1 LSRLRGGLRTTF
13 VALEVRNFRLYF
25 VGQLVST
32 VGNWMQMIG
41 QAWLVLELT
50 DSGAMLGLVT
60 AMQWI
65 PTLALSS
72 WAGLVADRND
82 KRTILIVSEVAAG
95 LLALALGLLVLT
107 DVVQFWMV
115 LVIALLFGVMSAMS
129 QPARQSFVHELV
141 GPERLTNGVSLTN
154 LIINLGR
161 LVGPALAGIVIS
173 VWDLSVCFLANS
185 LSYVAPVVTLA
196 LLSTRDL
203 HTVAP
208 VKRAKGQLV
217 EGLRYVRRTPGLWVP
232 LALMVAIGTFTYEF
246 QVLLPLLTS
255 ETFGMGAAGYGL
267 LQTVMS
273 VGGISGGIWVAR
285 RTVPTNRLVVGA
297 AFALGVV
304 TLVLALVPGFGGAL
318 LVVPFL
324 GATSISFSTLVNS
337 SLQLTSEPE
346 MRSRVVGL
354 FMIAWIGTT
363 PIGGPLVGWIAQTWS
378 PRWALLLGGVAAL
391 VAGALAWRRL
401 RGEPDPSTHDV
412 AHRHAVEHE
421 QSARPVEA
429 GDELGDVRPRLA

>member
-1 LSRLRGGLRTTF
+1 VSRLRGGLRTTF
-13 VALEVRNFRLYF
+13 VALEVRNYRLYF
-25 VGQLVST
+25 IGQLVST
-32 VGNWMQMIG
+32 VGNWMQMVG

-50 DSGAMLGLVT
+50 DSGAMLGVVT

-65 PTLALSS
+65 PTLLLSS
-72 WAGLVADRND
+72 WAGLFADRND
-82 KRTILIVSEVAAG
+82 KRTILIVAEVAAG
-95 LLALALGLLVLT
+95 LLALTLGLLVLT

-129 QPARQSFVHELV
+129 QPARQAFVHELV

-161 LVGPALAGIVIS
+161 LVGPALAGLVIS
-173 VWDLSVCFLANS
+173 VWDLSVCFLANAV
-185 LSYVAPVVTLA
+185 SYIPPVVTLA
-196 LLSTRDL
+196 LLSTKDL
-203 HTVAP
+203 HKVAP
-208 VKRAKGQLV
+208 VQRAKGQLV
-217 EGLRYVRRTPGLWVP
+217 EGFRYVRRTPRLWVP

-246 QVLLPLLTS
+246 QVLLPLLVSDTY
-255 ETFGMGAAGYGL
+255 GMDAAGYGV

-285 RTVPTNRLVVGA
+285 RAVPTNRLVVGA
-297 AFALGVV
+297 AYALGIV
-304 TLVLALVPGFGGAL
+304 TLALAAVPGFGGAL

-324 GATSISFSTLVNS
+324 GATSISLSTLVNS

-363 PIGGPLVGWIAQTWS
+363 PIGGPLVGWIAETWS
-378 PRWALLLGGVAAL
+378 PRWAMVLGGVVAL
-391 VAGALAWRRL
+391 VAGALTWRRL
-401 RGEPDPSTHDV
+401 RHEPDPSTRDLPQPHVVEPEPLATPGVTGDDLTDV
-412 AHRHAVEHE
+412 
-421 QSARPVEA
+421 Q
-429 GDELGDVRPRLA
+429 PRLA

>member
-1 LSRLRGGLRTTF
+1 VSRVRGELRSTF

-25 VGQLVST
+25 FGQLVST
-32 VGNWMQMIG
+32 VGNWMQMLG

-50 DSGAMLGLVT
+50 DNSGAMLGLVT

-65 PTLALSS
+65 PTLLLSS

-82 KRTILIVSEVAAG
+82 KRTILIASEVAAG

-115 LVIALLFGVMSAMS
+115 LVVALLFGVMSAVS
-129 QPARQSFVHELV
+129 QPARQAFVHELV
-141 GPERLTNGVSLTN
+141 GPERLTNGLSLTN

-161 LVGPALAGIVIS
+161 LVGPALAGLVIS
-173 VWDLSVCFLANS
+173 VWDLSVCFLANAV
-185 LSYVAPVVTLA
+185 SYVPPVITLA

-208 VKRAKGQLV
+208 VQRAKGQLV
-217 EGLRYVRRTPGLWVP
+217 EGLRYVRRTPRLWVP
-232 LALMVAIGTFTYEF
+232 LVLMVAIGTFTYEY

-255 ETFGMGAAGYGL
+255 VTFGMDAAGYGL

-273 VGGISGGIWVAR
+273 IGGISGGLWVAR
-285 RTVPTNRLVVGA
+285 RAVPTNRLIVGA
-297 AFALGVV
+297 AFALGLV
-304 TLVLALVPGFGGAL
+304 TLVLAVVPGYGGAL

-324 GATSISFSTLVNS
+324 GATSIAFSTLVNS
-337 SLQLTSEPE
+337 SLQLTSEPG

-378 PRWALLLGGVAAL
+378 PRWALLLGGVVAL
-391 VAGALAWRRL
+391 IAGALARRRL
-401 RGEPDPSTHDV
+401 RGEPDPSPHDLTGHHPV
-412 AHRHAVEHE
+412 GAEP
-421 QSARPVEA
+421 SARS
-429 GDELGDVRPRLA
+429 GDELGDVQPRLV

>member
-1 LSRLRGGLRTTF
+1 VSRVRGVLRTTF
-13 VALEVRNFRLYF
+13 AALEVRNYRLYF
-25 VGQLVST
+25 IGQLVST
-32 VGNWMQMIG
+32 VGNWMQMVG

-50 DSGAMLGLVT
+50 DSGAMLGVVT

-65 PTLALSS
+65 PTLLLSS
-72 WAGLVADRND
+72 WAGLFADRND
-82 KRTILIVSEVAAG
+82 KRTILIVAEVVAG
-95 LLALALGLLVLT
+95 LLALTLGLLVLT

-129 QPARQSFVHELV
+129 QPARQAFVHELV

-161 LVGPALAGIVIS
+161 LVGPALAGLVIS
-173 VWDLSVCFLANS
+173 VWDLSVCFLANAV
-185 LSYVAPVVTLA
+185 SYVPPVVTLV
-196 LLSTRDL
+196 LLSTKDL
-203 HTVAP
+203 HRVAP
-208 VKRAKGQLV
+208 VQRAKGQLT
-217 EGLRYVRRTPGLWVP
+217 EGFRYVRRTPRLWVP

-246 QVLLPLLTS
+246 QVLLPLLVSDTY
-255 ETFGMGAAGYGL
+255 GMDAAGYGV

-285 RTVPTNRLVVGA
+285 RAVPTNRLVVGA
-297 AFALGVV
+297 AYALGIV
-304 TLVLALVPGFGGAL
+304 TLALAAVPGFGGAL

-324 GATSISFSTLVNS
+324 GATSISLSTLVNS

-363 PIGGPLVGWIAQTWS
+363 PIGGPLVGWIAETWS
-378 PRWALLLGGVAAL
+378 PRWAMVLGGVVAL
-391 VAGALAWRRL
+391 VAGALTWRRL
-401 RGEPDPSTHDV
+401 RHEPDPSTRGVPQPHVVDPEVPTTPGVPGEDPTDV
-412 AHRHAVEHE
+412 
-421 QSARPVEA
+421 Q
-429 GDELGDVRPRLA
+429 PRLA

>member
-1 LSRLRGGLRTTF
+1 LNRLRGGLRTTF

-65 PTLALSS
+65 PTLVISG
-72 WAGLVADRND
+72 WAGLLADRSS
-82 KRTILIVSEVAAG
+82 KRTIVIGAEIAAG
-95 LLALALGLLVLT
+95 LLALTLGLLVLT

-115 LVIALLFGVMSAMS
+115 LVIALLFGVTTAIS
-129 QPARQSFVHELV
+129 QPARQAFVHELV

-161 LVGPALAGIVIS
+161 LVGPALAGLVIS

-185 LSYVAPVVTLA
+185 LSYIAPIVTLA
-196 LLSTRDL
+196 ALSTRDL

-217 EGLRYVRRTPGLWVP
+217 EGIRYVRRTPRLWVP
-232 LALMVAIGTFTYEF
+232 LVLMVAIGTFTYEY

-255 ETFGMGAAGYGL
+255 DTFGMDAAGYGL

-273 VGGISGGIWVAR
+273 VGGITGGIWVAR
-285 RTVPTNRLVVGA
+285 RSVPTNRLIVGA
-297 AFALGVV
+297 AVALGAV
-304 TLVLALVPGFGGAL
+304 TLALALVPGFGGAL

-324 GATSISFSTLVNS
+324 GATSIAFSTLVNS
-337 SLQLTSEPE
+337 SLQLTAEPE

-378 PRWALLLGGVAAL
+378 PRWALLLGGVVAI

-401 RGEPDPSTHDV
+401 RHEPDPSTHEPS
-412 AHRHAVEHE
+412 RHELREPRRTERLEDPA
-421 QSARPVEA
+421 
-429 GDELGDVRPRLA
+429 DEVGEVQPRLA